1 MQLCD
6 VWYIYTHMWMSLY
19 LISSSLLLS
28 YLFLS
33 IIIYVYTYATS
44 ASSATP
50 IVNNCTVG
58 KSIAFL
64 TCNCFWSLGFW
75 SLRSAS
81 RSWQQGVHCKYIQI
95 VIHIQYTYSVYIYAY
110 SMYIYSIHS
119 MCVYT
124 YIYIYTHTRMWLYV
138 YTYTG
143 PSGDAHPKLPAMGIT
158 RDHKGD
164 HWGRDQD
171 VLLVQPQHI

>member
-1 MQLCD
+1 MGLGCSSELSGFRRDPHLDSKGLHSLVDASSNGCWRSRYTTRYTVCNYVMCD
-6 VWYIYTHMWMSLY
+6 IYIYTHMWMSLY

-95 VIHIQYTYSVYIYAY
+95 VIHIQYTYSVYIYICIQY
-110 SMYIYSIHS
+110 
-119 MCVYT
+119 V
-124 YIYIYTHTRMWLYV
+124 YIYI
-138 YTYTG
+138 
-143 PSGDAHPKLPAMGIT
+143 
-158 RDHKGD
+158 
-164 HWGRDQD
+164 
-171 VLLVQPQHI
+171 